1 MYHFSFMKQ
10 RDQRSI
16 QVIIFQRAKLIR
28 INKNKIDL
36 AEKIDIFNNI
46 QNNRMNLGASPLP
59 PNIPA
64 F

>member
-16 QVIIFQRAKLIR
+16 QVIIFQRAELIR
-28 INKNKIDL
+28 INKIDL

-46 QNNRMNLGASPLP
+46 QNNL
-59 PNIPA
+59 I
-64 F
+64 